1 MGKHTW
7 LIPAENRD
15 LLFRL
20 TFTGASIS
28 CFAATFSKISFG
40 VTLLRLTK
48 GKVYAFVWF
57 SIIGLFIVM
66 LPSAML
72 TWIQCKPT
80 AKLWISSIGG
90 TCWPPV
96 VTVAYGYFNTA
107 FCVIVDFALAL
118 IPWMVLRH
126 LKLHTREKIGLGIA
140 MSMGFLAGICAVVKG
155 LYLKDLTGNDF
166 FCKSTSSLYL
176 GHRLT
181 DSTVKGKDLTIWTS
195 VETATA
201 IVGASIPVLRVY
213 LKNSIETLHDRYH
226 RTDYEGNTVTVS
238 APSRSV
244 AIPLSIINL
253 KSAKRLSVHSITET
267 TGLRGGTPPEN
278 DIIVQTNTVTIE
290 YFPQRQ

>member
-72 TWIQCKPT
+72 TWIQCRPT
-80 AKLWISSIGG
+80 AKLWISSIEGS
-90 TCWPPV
+90 CWPPI
-96 VTVAYGYFNTA
+96 VTVTYGYFNTA

-140 MSMGFLAGICAVVKG
+140 MSMGFFAGVCAIVKG

-166 FCKSTSSLYL
+166 FCKSTSSP
-176 GHRLT
+176 
-181 DSTVKGKDLTIWTS
+181 DQ
-195 VETATA
+195 ATC
-201 IVGASIPVLRVY
+201 
-213 LKNSIETLHDRYH
+213 
-226 RTDYEGNTVTVS
+226 
-238 APSRSV
+238 
-244 AIPLSIINL
+244 
-253 KSAKRLSVHSITET
+253 
-267 TGLRGGTPPEN
+267 
-278 DIIVQTNTVTIE
+278 
-290 YFPQRQ
+290 